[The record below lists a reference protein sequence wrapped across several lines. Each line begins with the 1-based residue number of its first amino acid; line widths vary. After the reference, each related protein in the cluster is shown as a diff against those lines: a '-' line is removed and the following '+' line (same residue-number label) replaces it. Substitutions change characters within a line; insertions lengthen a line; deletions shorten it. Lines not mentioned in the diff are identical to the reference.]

1 MAARKEATKE
11 ASFEESLAEL
21 ETIVEQM
28 ETGEPSLADLMENYS
43 RGIRLSQKC
52 MKALERAE
60 KAMDLLVK
68 EKTGETEALARS
80 AHPQDTTYLVPAFSG
95 LGMPHWNSEAK
106 ALICGMTRLT
116 GKAELARLLK
126 KRRIH
131 YENSSFIQPYIF
143 IVLVSCR
150 YDEKLFG
157 SRT

>member
-1 MAARKEATKE
+1 MAARKETTGAKE

-68 EKTGETEALARS
+68 EKTGETEAL
-80 AHPQDTTYLVPAFSG
+80 
-95 LGMPHWNSEAK
+95 
-106 ALICGMTRLT
+106 
-116 GKAELARLLK
+116 ELK
-126 KRRIH
+126 I
-131 YENSSFIQPYIF
+131 EG
-143 IVLVSCR
+143 
-150 YDEKLFG
+150 E
-157 SRT
+157 